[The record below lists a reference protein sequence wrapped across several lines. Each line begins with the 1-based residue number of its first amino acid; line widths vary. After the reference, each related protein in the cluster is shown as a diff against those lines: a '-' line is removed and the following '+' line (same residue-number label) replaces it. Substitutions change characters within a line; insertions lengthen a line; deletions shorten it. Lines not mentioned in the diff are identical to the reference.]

1 MFDITII
8 GAGVTGCAI
17 ARELSKY
24 KLKTCVLEK
33 EIDVASETSKANS
46 GIVHAGEDPTPGTL
60 KAKMNVRGNE
70 MFDKLQEE
78 LDFPFKRNGSLVLCF
93 DENDIDKLE
102 EMRQHGLAN
111 GVPDTMEILNR
122 EEALKLE
129 PNLSDEV
136 VAVLTLPTGGIV
148 CPYEFTIALAENANT
163 NGVEFKFETEVQDIE
178 KKEESYLLKTNKGDI
193 ETKLVINAAGVYADK
208 LNNMVSQKQYNI
220 IPRKGEYILFD
231 KAVGDMV
238 SRTLFQL
245 PTKMGKGVLV
255 TPTVDGNLLMG
266 PTSADIEDKT
276 DVDTT
281 REGLESIIEKA
292 PLTVKT
298 IPHRQVITSFA
309 GLRAHEEAGDFVIG
323 EAEGAE
329 NFINALGIESPGLTS
344 APAIAEEIVGIVI
357 EKLSPEKNETF
368 NPIRKGIPK
377 FREMNND
384 ERRELIKEDKTY
396 GKIVCRCETVTEG
409 EIRNAIRRP
418 LGAKTLDGVKRRTRA
433 GMGRCQSGFCSN
445 RIVEILSEELDIP
458 RTEVTKFGKGSK
470 ALVGE
475 IKEDIQ

>member
-8 GAGVTGCAI
+8 GAGVTGCAV

-24 KLKTCVLEK
+24 KLNTCVVEK

-46 GIVHAGEDPTPGTL
+46 GIVHAGEDPMPGTL

-70 MFDKLQEE
+70 MFDKLKKE
-78 LDFPFKRNGSLVLCF
+78 LDFNFKRNGSLVLCF
-93 DENDIDKLE
+93 DENDISKLE
-102 EMRQHGLAN
+102 EMRQHGLKN

-129 PNLSDEV
+129 PNLSDKV

-148 CPYEFTIALAENANT
+148 CPYDFTIALAENANT
-163 NGVEFKFETEVQDIE
+163 NGVEFKFETEVQVIE
-178 KKEESYLLKTNKGDI
+178 KIEEGYMLKTNKGDI
-193 ETKLVINAAGVYADK
+193 KTKLVINAAGLYADK
-208 LNNMVSQKQYNI
+208 FNNMVSEKKYNI
-220 IPRKGEYILFD
+220 IARKGEYLLFD
-231 KAVGDMV
+231 KAVGNIV
-238 SRTLFQL
+238 SRTVFQL

-266 PTSADIEDKT
+266 PTSLDVEDKT

-281 REGLESIIEKA
+281 REGLESVLEKA

-298 IPHRQVITSFA
+298 VPFRQVITSFA
-309 GLRAHEEAGDFVIG
+309 GLRAHEEGGDFIIG
-323 EAEGAE
+323 EAEDAE

-344 APAIAEEIVGIVI
+344 APAIAERIAEIVV
-357 EKLSPEKNETF
+357 EKLSPEKNENF

-377 FREMNND
+377 FGEINND
-384 ERRELIKEDKTY
+384 ERRELIKQDKTY
-396 GKIVCRCETVTEG
+396 GKMVCRCEIVTEG
-409 EIRNAIRRP
+409 QIRDAIRRP
-418 LGAKTLDGVKRRTRA
+418 LGARTLDGVKKRTRA

-445 RIVEILSEELDIP
+445 RIVDILSQELDIP
-458 RTEVTKFGKGSK
+458 ITEVTKFGHNSNT
-470 ALVGE
+470 LVGE
-475 IKEDIQ
+475 IKEDI

>member
-8 GAGVTGCAI
+8 GAGVTGCAV

-24 KLKTCVLEK
+24 KLNTCVVEK

-46 GIVHAGEDPTPGTL
+46 GIVHAGEDPMPRTL

-70 MFDKLQEE
+70 MFDKLQQE
-78 LDFPFKRNGSLVLCF
+78 LDFNFKRNGSLVLCF
-93 DENDIDKLE
+93 DENDICKLE
-102 EMRQHGLAN
+102 EMRQHGLKN

-129 PNLSDEV
+129 PNLSDKV

-148 CPYEFTIALAENANT
+148 CPYDFTIALAENANT
-163 NGVEFKFETEVQDIE
+163 NGVEFKFETEVQVIE
-178 KKEESYLLKTNKGDI
+178 KIEEGYMLKTNKGDI
-193 ETKLVINAAGVYADK
+193 KTKLVINAAGLYADK
-208 LNNMVSQKQYNI
+208 FNNMVSEKKYNI
-220 IPRKGEYILFD
+220 IARKGEYLLFD
-231 KAVGDMV
+231 KAVGNMV

-266 PTSADIEDKT
+266 PTSLDVEDKT

-281 REGLESIIEKA
+281 REGLESVLEKA

-298 IPHRQVITSFA
+298 VPFRQVITSFA
-309 GLRAHEEAGDFVIG
+309 GLRAHEESGDFIIG
-323 EAEGAE
+323 EAEDAE

-344 APAIAEEIVGIVI
+344 APAIAERIAEIVV
-357 EKLSPEKNETF
+357 EKLSPEKNENF

-377 FREMNND
+377 FGEINND
-384 ERRELIKEDKTY
+384 ERRELIKKDKTY
-396 GKIVCRCETVTEG
+396 GKMVCRCETVTEG
-409 EIRNAIRRP
+409 QIRDAIRRP
-418 LGAKTLDGVKRRTRA
+418 LGARTLDGVKKRTRA

-445 RIVEILSEELDIP
+445 RIVEILSQELDIP
-458 RTEVTKFGKGSK
+458 TTEVTKFGHNSNT
-470 ALVGE
+470 LVCE
-475 IKEDIQ
+475 IKEDI